1 MQFDSMMVWT
11 GSEVIPAKVSF
22 WGCLDW
28 ISEIS
33 SWFGKDLNDVRGS
46 ETVFETWSGGVG
58 GDVGEG
64 KRGGV
69 DDSEEDSILSWIYLG
84 TISVVLDYQKELILV
99 SKLDHFNL
107 FLIQDYWK

>member
-1 MQFDSMMVWT
+1 MMVWT
-11 GSEVIPAKVSF
+11 GSEVISAKVSF

-46 ETVFETWSGGVG
+46 ETVFETWSGVVG
-58 GDVGEG
+58 GDVREG
-64 KRGGV
+64 DG
-69 DDSEEDSILSWIYLG
+69 EEDSILSWIFLG